1 MQPKKG
7 EISPFS
13 ISKNS
18 SNFVVAIE
26 AYPQPLP
33 KRRGVW
39 SGTKVLPF
47 RGGFRRG
54 YYD

>member
-33 KRRGVW
+33 KEGSMERNK
-39 SGTKVLPF
+39 SPSL
-47 RGGFRRG
+47 
-54 YYD
+54 